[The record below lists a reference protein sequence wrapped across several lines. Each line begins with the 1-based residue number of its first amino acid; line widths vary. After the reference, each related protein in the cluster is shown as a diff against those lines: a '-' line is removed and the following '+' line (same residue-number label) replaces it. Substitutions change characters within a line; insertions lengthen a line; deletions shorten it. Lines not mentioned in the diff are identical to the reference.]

1 MILRRHALSGSL
13 AALVLVL
20 VLAGSATAGIPVS
33 EKQTCPVGGERF
45 THQTTA
51 SYTTFGQR
59 PDGKPYGSW
68 TFPLAL
74 PQCPGNGLVM
84 YRVFSRAEIARLPA
98 LLADP
103 AYVEL
108 RQTQTPYYRAAWL
121 EHQLQPRS
129 PATAWLLLNAS
140 WEAEDG
146 SLRKARDQDEF
157 IDAVAVLAPA
167 TEPREQF
174 ALRVRAANAM
184 RELGRFDAAAA
195 ALKALP
201 RQALEADPDRPA
213 WTDFLARL
221 ESAIARGDRSP
232 EPLDLIP
239 TRIAAGFCLGDE
251 RAPPRNDPW
260 CRDPAMVQPISQLRD
275 ARGGHAAH

>member
-1 MILRRHALSGSL
+1 VRVLRRALSASL
-13 AALVLVL
+13 AALVLGV
-20 VLAGSATAGIPVS
+20 AGSASSGTPVT

-74 PQCPGNGLVM
+74 PQCPKNGLVM
-84 YRVFSRAEIARLPA
+84 YRAFSKPEIARLPA

-103 AYVEL
+103 VYVEL
-108 RQTQTPYYRAAWL
+108 RQSQTPYYRAAWL

-157 IDAVAVLAPA
+157 IDAVAVLAPT

-174 ALRVRAANAM
+174 ALKVRAANAM
-184 RELGRFDAAAA
+184 RELGRFDAATAT
-195 ALKALP
+195 LKSLP
-201 RQALEADPDRPA
+201 RQALDTDPDRAA
-213 WTDFLARL
+213 WTGFLVRL
-221 ESAIARGDRSP
+221 ETAITRGDRSP

-239 TRIAAGFCLGDE
+239 TRIAAGFCLGDV

-260 CRDPAMVQPISQLRD
+260 CRDPAMAQPISQLRD

>member
-1 MILRRHALSGSL
+1 MRVLRRAGPLI
-13 AALVLVL
+13 VLGL
-20 VLAGSATAGIPVS
+20 CLAGPAMAGTPVS

-68 TFPLAL
+68 AFPLAL
-74 PQCPGNGLVM
+74 PQCPKNGLVM
-84 YRVFSRAEIARLPA
+84 YRAFSKPEIARLPA

-103 AYVEL
+103 VYVEL
-108 RQTQTPYYRAAWL
+108 RQSQTPYYRAAWL

-157 IDAVAVLAPA
+157 IDAVAVLAPT

-174 ALRVRAANAM
+174 ALKVRAANAM
-184 RELGRFDAAAA
+184 RELGRFEAAAT

-201 RQALEADPDRPA
+201 IQALDADPDRAA
-213 WTDFLARL
+213 WTGFLVRL
-221 ESAIARGDRSP
+221 EAAITRGDRSP

-251 RAPPRNDPW
+251 RAPPRSDPW
-260 CRDPAMVQPISQLRD
+260 CRDPAMAQPISQLRD

>member
-1 MILRRHALSGSL
+1 MRVRRLGVL
-13 AALVLVL
+13 AALLAL
-20 VLAGSATAGIPVS
+20 LAGRAVAGTPVT
-33 EKQTCPVGGERF
+33 EKQTCAVGGERF

-68 TFPLAL
+68 VFPVTP

-84 YRVFSRAEIARLPA
+84 YRAFSKVEIGRLPA

-103 AYVEL
+103 VYAEL

-157 IDAVAVLAPA
+157 IDSVAVLAPGA
-167 TEPREQF
+167 EPRERF
-174 ALRVRAANAM
+174 ALSVRAANAM
-184 RELGRFDAAAA
+184 RELGRFDAATAA
-195 ALKALP
+195 MKALP
-201 RQALEADPDRPA
+201 REGLDIDPDRAA
-213 WTDFLARL
+213 WADFLARL
-221 ESAIARGDRSP
+221 DVAIARGDRSP

-239 TRIAAGFCLGDE
+239 ARIAAGYCLGDE
-251 RAPPRNDPW
+251 RAPPRGDPY
-260 CRDPAMVQPISQLRD
+260 CRDPAMIEPIRQLRD

>member
-1 MILRRHALSGSL
+1 VRVLRRCLIVSGAMMM
-13 AALVLVL
+13 AAILVATSA
-20 VLAGSATAGIPVS
+20 AGAPVT
-33 EKQTCPVGGERF
+33 EKQSCPLGGERF
-45 THQTTA
+45 EHQTTD
-51 SYTTFGQR
+51 SYATFGQR

-68 TFPLAL
+68 VFPVTP

-84 YRVFSRAEIARLPA
+84 YRVFSKAELARLPT
-98 LLADP
+98 LLIDP
-103 AYVEL
+103 VFVEL
-108 RQTQTPYYRAAWL
+108 RQTQTPFYRAAWL
-121 EHQLQPRS
+121 ENQLTPSS

-146 SLRKARDQDEF
+146 SLRKARAQDEF

-167 TEPREQF
+167 ATPPERF
-174 ALRVRAANAM
+174 ALQVRAANAM

-201 RQALEADPDRPA
+201 QAGLDGDANRSA
-213 WTDFLARL
+213 WVGFLAQL
-221 ESAIARGDRSP
+221 DAAIARGDRAP

-239 TRIAAGFCLGDE
+239 ARIAAGYCLGDG
-251 RAPPRNDPW
+251 RAPPRNDPF
-260 CRDPAMVQPISQLRD
+260 CRDPAMVEPIKLLRD

>member
-1 MILRRHALSGSL
+1 MRVFRHAGSL
-13 AALVLVL
+13 LALGLC
-20 VLAGSATAGIPVS
+20 LAGPAMAGTPVT
-33 EKQTCPVGGERF
+33 ERQTCPVGGERF

-51 SYTTFGQR
+51 AYTTFGQR

-74 PQCPGNGLVM
+74 PQCPKNGLVM
-84 YRVFSRAEIARLPA
+84 YRAFSKVEIARLPA

-103 AYVEL
+103 VFVEL
-108 RQTQTPYYRAAWL
+108 RESQTPYYRAAWL
-121 EHQLQPRS
+121 EHQLQARS

-157 IDAVAVLAPA
+157 IDAVAVLAPT

-174 ALRVRAANAM
+174 ALKVRAANAM
-184 RELGRFDAAAA
+184 RELGRFDAAGA
-195 ALKALP
+195 ALKALS
-201 RQALEADPDRPA
+201 RQALDVDPDRAA

-221 ESAIARGDRSP
+221 EAAIARADRSP

-239 TRIAAGFCLGDE
+239 ARIAAGFCLGDE